1 MSGAMTMAE
10 WEKAIKQEREKQKQQ
25 EQSEKK
31 PTDTAPGKRIS
42 RDDL

>member
-1 MSGAMTMAE
+1 MSGPMTMAE
-10 WEKAIKQEREKQKQQ
+10 WEKAIKQKREQKQQ

-31 PTDTAPGKRIS
+31 PTDTAPEKRIS